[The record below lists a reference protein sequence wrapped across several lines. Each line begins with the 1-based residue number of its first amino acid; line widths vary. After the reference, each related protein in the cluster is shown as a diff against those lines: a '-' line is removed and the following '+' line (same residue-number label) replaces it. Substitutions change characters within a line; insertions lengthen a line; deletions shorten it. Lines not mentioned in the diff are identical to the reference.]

1 MNDWKTNKK
10 TLHWIGFLGFIVIF
24 IVFSFLFKKENVR
37 YFLTREPKIVS
48 KEDNSLEY
56 FIENNSLGETFDKI
70 KNKKYD
76 ELDFADKMT
85 VKSVVKKYSKDKYKR
100 LSSNG
105 KELKLKNF
113 LKDNEKIHDKISSD
127 KDEQLIALVAFHKVV
142 IDKDESFARY
152 LYKKIDE
159 EKLSSFKKEKEK
171 EDNYMFIMLAYQLF
185 YINIAFMVYF
195 FICNVIF
202 ESMVLKHGSYSE

>member
-37 YFLTREPKIVS
+37 YFLTRESKIVS

-56 FIENNSLGETFDKI
+56 FIENNSLDETFDKI

-85 VKSVVKKYSKDKYKR
+85 VKSVVKK
-100 LSSNG
+100 
-105 KELKLKNF
+105 
-113 LKDNEKIHDKISSD
+113 I
-127 KDEQLIALVAFHKVV
+127 
-142 IDKDESFARY
+142 
-152 LYKKIDE
+152 
-159 EKLSSFKKEKEK
+159 
-171 EDNYMFIMLAYQLF
+171 
-185 YINIAFMVYF
+185 
-195 FICNVIF
+195 
-202 ESMVLKHGSYSE
+202 

>member
-37 YFLTREPKIVS
+37 YFLTRESKIVS

-56 FIENNSLGETFDKI
+56 FIENNSLDETFDKI
-70 KNKKYD
+70 
-76 ELDFADKMT
+76 
-85 VKSVVKKYSKDKYKR
+85 
-100 LSSNG
+100 
-105 KELKLKNF
+105 
-113 LKDNEKIHDKISSD
+113 
-127 KDEQLIALVAFHKVV
+127 V
-142 IDKDESFARY
+142 IDKDESYAKY
-152 LYKKIDE
+152 LDQKVDE

-171 EDNYMFIMLAYQLF
+171 EDNYMFIMLAYQLL
-185 YINIAFMVYF
+185 YTNIAFIVYW

-202 ESMVLKHGSYSE
+202 DSMVLKYGSYSE